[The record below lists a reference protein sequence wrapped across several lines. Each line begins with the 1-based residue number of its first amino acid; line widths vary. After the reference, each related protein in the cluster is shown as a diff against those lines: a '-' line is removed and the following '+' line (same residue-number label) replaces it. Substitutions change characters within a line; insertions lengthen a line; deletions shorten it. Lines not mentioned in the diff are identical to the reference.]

1 VNSCRPLHISSPLLR
16 FAASPGAAGIA
27 RTESLLLFWQ
37 TGAILF
43 MAYGGSYGGRRIVSG
58 FSGNSAFPPAVK
70 WLLIINGVL
79 FFIYFFAVHTSLREV
94 FHWFGLIPRAVFELF
109 AVWQLFTYMFLHN
122 PYGFEHILLNMF
134 TLWMFGKDLEL
145 TWGTRRFLKYYF
157 VCGVGAGICIL
168 IGNALYGTL
177 DTRTIGASGAIY
189 GVLLAFG
196 MLFPDVKVLFFF
208 LFPIKAKYFVM
219 IVGAIAFMMTFG
231 SSGGGGVSHVA
242 HLGGMVFG
250 YLYLKSGGRF
260 RIRVG
265 LWSALERQY
274 QQWKLQRAKRKFQV
288 YLKKQRGSDRF
299 VN

>member
-1 VNSCRPLHISSPLLR
+1 
-16 FAASPGAAGIA
+16 
-27 RTESLLLFWQ
+27 
-37 TGAILF
+37 
-43 MAYGGSYGGRRIVSG
+43 MAYGGSYGRSAAPRG

-70 WLLIINGVL
+70 WLLIINGAL
-79 FFIYFFAVHTSLREV
+79 FFVYFFAVRTSLNDV

-109 AVWQLFTYMFLHN
+109 AVWQLFTYMFLHS
-122 PYGFEHILLNMF
+122 PFGFEHILLNMF

-157 VCGVGAGICIL
+157 LCGIGAGVCVV
-168 IGNALYGTL
+168 IGNALFGTL

-219 IVGAIAFMMTFG
+219 IVGAISFMMTFG
-231 SSGGGGVSHVA
+231 SSGGGVSHVA

-250 YLYLKSGGRF
+250 YLYLKSG
-260 RIRVG
+260 RINKRISAG
-265 LWSALERQY
+265 FWSSLERQY
-274 QQWKLQRAKRKFQV
+274 QQWKMQRAKRKFQV
-288 YLKKQRGSDRF
+288 YLKKRGSDQNRW